1 MPRDLYKS
9 SRWHVQAFG
18 TDGTTSIAA
27 IDDHDMQHSVW
38 VVPGGLLSDAFISRF
53 DALMRDHRNYDRPT
67 CLEDT
72 ADAFLSGFTLAA
84 SSFQL
89 QFEVRS

>member
-9 SRWHVQAFG
+9 PRWLVQAFG

-27 IDDHDMQHSVW
+27 LDDRDLQHSVW
-38 VVPGGLLSDAFISRF
+38 VVPGGLLSDAFRSRF
-53 DALMRDHRNYDRPT
+53 DALLYDTSIDGYLPDG
-67 CLEDT
+67 C